1 MNFSNLKPLRQL
13 GPLGRRLGRSSP
25 GQNFRGM
32 PMWGKIVSLLVGFFV
47 IMFTLAATGGAQG
60 EGEAEI
66 QAIPVSA
73 MSAEHSP
80 LAPEVTVYG
89 RVENPNT
96 TTIEA
101 STLAYVQEVFVRE
114 GQSVAA
120 GDLLVQ
126 LDPRD
131 ARLLVRRAEA
141 TLNEAQSS
149 LARLNAQQIADRRN
163 FDAQKELYEITRRK
177 EQRYETL
184 YGNGQMS
191 LSALEDLKQQRLQQ
205 EITLN
210 QQELV
215 ISTQEAA
222 MVSAVAG
229 VENAAANLEQAE
241 LNLERLAI
249 VAPFDGKVTQVNA
262 AIGRRVAT
270 GQPVITLFDEDNHQ
284 VRVSLPADTAQEV
297 AGALSAQQ
305 YVKAEALLGGN
316 WVEMQFLEV
325 GAEVRSGRAGTDLLL
340 ALPEN
345 SKVALGRALEV
356 RVTLPAQNNLLAV
369 PVQSVYGDQII
380 YTVEN
385 EVLKA
390 VQIDR
395 IGSREDDEGN
405 MQILISAIDLPQGA
419 PIITS
424 SLSRASSGTKVAII
438 GAEVVTAEHDGD
450 TTTEG
455 VALNAA
461 VVTEG

>member
-1 MNFSNLKPLRQL
+1 MKSLNLKPMRQL
-13 GPLGRRLGRSSP
+13 APLGKRLRRSSA

-32 PMWGKIVSLLVGFFV
+32 PMWGKVVSLIIGFLV
-47 IMFTLAATGGAQG
+47 IMFTLSITGGAQG

-66 QAIPVSA
+66 QAIPVSVMA
-73 MSAEHSP
+73 AEHAS

-114 GQSVAA
+114 GQSVAT
-120 GDLLVQ
+120 GELLVQ

-163 FDAQKELYEITRRK
+163 FNAQKELYEITRRK

-284 VRVSLPADTAQEV
+284 VRVSLPADTAQQI
-297 AGALSAQQ
+297 AGALSNAHH
-305 YVKAEALLGGN
+305 VKAEALLGGN
-316 WVEMQFLEV
+316 WVAMNFLEV

-356 RVTLPAQNNLLAV
+356 RVTLPTQNDLLAV

-380 YTVEN
+380 YTVED

-390 VQIDR
+390 VKIER

-405 MQILISAIDLPQGA
+405 MQILISANELERGA

-424 SLSRASSGTKVAII
+424 SLSRASSGTRVAIL
-438 GAEVVTAEHDGD
+438 GTELASAETPEESSEEVSITA
-450 TTTEG
+450 
-455 VALNAA
+455 AI
-461 VVTEG
+461 VTEG